1 VVDTLAEELLV
12 AIDAATKRFLLGIA
26 GPPAAGKT
34 TLASALAAIVRKRR
48 GENFAVVAPL
58 DGFHLSNR
66 TLDERGLR
74 AVKGAPETF
83 DVEGFVHLL
92 QEVRS
97 AGTTIFWPEFDR
109 SLDEPTPSAIAI
121 PPEAKLVITEG
132 NYLLLESPGWRDVA
146 PLLDDIWY
154 IDAPPGVLRMRLIE
168 RQLEGGRTE
177 EEAVGHVD
185 GSDLPNARLVAQTQ
199 ARAGRTLRS

>member
-1 VVDTLAEELLV
+1 MVDKLAEDLLAAV
-12 AIDAATKRFLLGIA
+12 DAATKRFLLGIA